1 MFALAALVAFVIGAV
16 LDWNHADHATL
27 FLFIG
32 LACIAAH
39 LLAPVTPWKR

>member
-16 LDWNHADHATL
+16 LDWQHTDHATL
-27 FLFIG
+27 FLYVG
-32 LACIAAH
+32 LALLAAH